1 MFRNSKFVERYED
14 VVFELETGLD
24 TTVTRDQKKDG
35 YRFVVDNTGEV
46 TPFDWYNS
54 RILVDFKIVKST
66 QAANGGNIAIDDHN
80 GIVNGSHS
88 LINNFKV
95 NLNGRK
101 VYDLNNANHCVN
113 IKNLL
118 EYGPSYTQSTATN
131 EFFYLDKN
139 RNAEE
144 DNTNANYNPGFAS
157 RKALLGVSTT
167 VNTEIPLNRYSFF
180 ESLRDELLPNTRLEL
195 NLELESDGN
204 LIWRAGAIT
213 CRVIVTKM
221 QLLVPRITFNS
232 EGQSLYA
239 SKYISNKKWVYLREE
254 IMRSNSSQQK
264 SGYFNITSGI
274 SKPRHVFVF
283 IINDANISN
292 QTANPFLYNTFS
304 VSTDPRNLE
313 NCHLVVANGNEYPEI
328 HYTPS
333 TDKTRIY
340 RDVLK
345 YVHKNN
351 EYGEGTLLTRS
362 NFSNIFPFIYFDLTK
377 QKLDIKDGTT
387 KLQFRYELSGTT
399 ATAYSIYAL
408 ILYEQEAEL
417 VQKDGKLMFR

>member
-1 MFRNSKFVERYED
+1 MFRNSKYVERYED

-24 TTVTRDQKKDG
+24 TTLTRNQKKEG
-35 YRFVVDNTGEV
+35 HRFVVDNTGEV

-54 RILVDFKIVKST
+54 RIVVDFKVVL
-66 QAANGGNIAIDDHN
+66 AADGGNIAAADHN

-101 VYDLNNANHCVN
+101 VYDLNDANHCVN

-118 EYGPSYTQSTATN
+118 EYSPSYAESTATN
-131 EFFYLDKN
+131 EFFFLDTN
-139 RNAEE
+139 RSAEE
-144 DNTNANYNPGFAS
+144 RPAQAAYNKGFAA
-157 RKALLGVSTT
+157 RKALLGTSTT
-167 VNTEIPLNRYSFF
+167 VSTEIPLNRYSFF
-180 ESLRDELLPNTRLEL
+180 EALRDELLPNTRLEL
-195 NLELESDGN
+195 NLELESDNN
-204 LIWRAGAIT
+204 LIWQAGAN
-213 CRVIVTKM
+213 CRVVVTKM

-239 SKYISNKKWVYLREE
+239 SKFIANKKWTYLREE
-254 IMRSNSSQQK
+254 IMRSNSTQQR
-264 SGYFNITSGI
+264 SGHFNITSGI

-283 IINDANISN
+283 IINDANIDD

-304 VSTDPRNLE
+304 VSTNPHTLQ

-328 HYTPS
+328 HYTPD
-333 TDKTRIY
+333 TDMTRVY

-351 EYGEGTLLTRS
+351 EYGEGTLLKRS
-362 NFSNIFPFIYFDLTK
+362 NFSTIFPFVYFDLTK

-387 KLQFRYELSGTT
+387 KLTFRYELSGTT
-399 ATAYSIYAL
+399 AANYSIYAL